1 MLVHWIWLAERTGL
15 NEREKV
21 AVIEYFSEPEAV
33 YYAGEDALG
42 KVEGLSSQGVA
53 ALTDKSL
60 SEAESILRLCGEKQI
75 HICTYRDGAYP
86 VRLKHIP
93 DPPLVLYYKGVLP
106 DLDGQPAIGVVGTR
120 KCSGYGISSAQRLG
134 YQIAACGAVIVS
146 GVAKGIDSAAMT
158 GAITAGGKV
167 VGVLGCG
174 VDVVYPASSRSLY
187 RDTEQSGC
195 LLSEFPPGTP
205 PYKWNFPRRNR
216 IISGLSCGV
225 LVVEAPAVSGALIT
239 ARRAS
244 EQGRDVFVVPGNIDM
259 PSFAG
264 SNALLRE
271 GATMAG
277 SGWDVVSEYQAQY
290 PDKVHKYI
298 QIDDG
303 KLNLPENREQSLE
316 KVAQK
321 PASPAEKKTFDRK
334 EEKITVDKQPS
345 CAYSDVGSDYQPSSP
360 EEALLLSTLGAETWQ
375 IDALIAALELPAA
388 KVLSLLTLLEIKGI
402 VSRLPGRQVSRKNKP

>member
-1 MLVHWIWLAERTGL
+1 M
-15 NEREKV
+15 
-21 AVIEYFSEPEAV
+21 F
-33 YYAGEDALG
+33 
-42 KVEGLSSQGVA
+42 
-53 ALTDKSL
+53 
-60 SEAESILRLCGEKQI
+60 
-75 HICTYRDGAYP
+75 
-86 VRLKHIP
+86 
-93 DPPLVLYYKGVLP
+93 
-106 DLDGQPAIGVVGTR
+106 R
-120 KCSGYGISSAQRLG
+120 K
-134 YQIAACGAVIVS
+134 
-146 GVAKGIDSAAMT
+146 
-158 GAITAGGKV
+158 
-167 VGVLGCG
+167 
-174 VDVVYPASSRSLY
+174 
-187 RDTEQSGC
+187 DTEQSGC

-402 VSRLPGRQVSRKNKP
+402 VSRLPVRQVSRKNKP